1 VKLLLW
7 MVMAFGLGMVV
18 MKAMPVSAAEMPAC
32 VDSERGNAAKAQA
45 WWDRRSPQEQKYISE
60 LPCEERY
67 IPMVCIFLWVP
78 DLQSCVNKRVGN
90 FRASKYCDQQGFELL
105 SEEHVACQKKWI
117 REKYKEPFPNA
128 SS

>member
-1 VKLLLW
+1 MKALLW
-7 MVMAFGLGMVV
+7 IFAACGLGVLA
-18 MKAMPVSAAEMPAC
+18 MKAMPASALEMPAC
-32 VDSERGNAAKAQA
+32 VDSERGNVTKAQA

-78 DLQSCVNKRVGN
+78 DLQSCVNKRVGD

-105 SEEHVACQKKWI
+105 SEAHVACQKKWI
-117 REKYKEPFPNA
+117 REKYKEPFPKA

>member
-1 VKLLLW
+1 MRILLW
-7 MVMAFGLGMVV
+7 IFMAFGLGMVV

-32 VDSERGNAAKAQA
+32 VDSERGNATKAQA
-45 WWDRRSPQEQKYISE
+45 WWDRRNPQEQKYISE

-78 DLQSCVNKRVGN
+78 DLQSCVNKRVGDY
-90 FRASKYCDQQGFELL
+90 RASKYCDKQGFELL

-117 REKYKEPFPNA
+117 REKYKEPFPSA